1 MPGAVLPQ
9 NPKLADIPD
18 MEIDGS
24 GRYVI
29 MYDTSVTFVNVV
41 ICSIVFVHLLSF
53 NKVLNNLPKY
63 TVFTCFF
70 VFVDWIDMLISKY
83 LCFCQRKT
91 FVSILH
97 KRYVIWILCKT
108 ARLLYL

>member
-41 ICSIVFVHLLSF
+41 ICSIVFIHLLSF
-53 NKVLNNLPKY
+53 NKVLNNL
-63 TVFTCFF
+63 T
-70 VFVDWIDMLISKY
+70 
-83 LCFCQRKT
+83 Q
-91 FVSILH
+91 SILF
-97 KRYVIWILCKT
+97 
-108 ARLLYL
+108 LLVSLFLLTG